1 MKTKSLI
8 LAGALCLSHTPQ
20 AMAGEWNISLG
31 GFYTTSNTTMDVT
44 SPLGDRDFGLNFEK
58 DLKLSEDKWLPYAN
72 LNYQFNNKHSIYFDW
87 KRLHRNA
94 TQERITKPF
103 ETDLGGDTTYII
115 QAGARIKT
123 TLNIDIATLGY
134 GYSFYQDEKWDLAA
148 TLGMHIMWIE
158 IGLNGEMGACVNNTC
173 TGAVPILPNTEA
185 FKDTTAPLP
194 DVGLK
199 GRYLITPNWALTGQA
214 QYFYL
219 SLDDLDGSLIDLNG
233 GVEYLFNEDFSAS
246 AKYAYYDVDAKFK
259 GNISDLKLK
268 FNYHGPMFQLHYR
281 F

>member
-1 MKTKSLI
+1 MKTKILI
-8 LAGALCLSHTPQ
+8 GAAALCLAHSST
-20 AMAGEWNISLG
+20 ALAGEWSLSLG
-31 GFYTTSNTTMDVT
+31 GFYTTSNTTMDVK
-44 SPLGDRDFGLNFEK
+44 SPLGDKDFGLDFEK
-58 DLKLSEDKWLPYAN
+58 DLKLSEEKWLPYAN
-72 LNYQFNNKHSIYFDW
+72 LNYQFNDKHSVYFDW
-87 KRLHRNA
+87 KRLHRSA
-94 TQERITKPF
+94 TQERVTEPF

-134 GYSFYQDEKWDLAA
+134 GYSFYQDDKWDLAA

-158 IGLNGEMGACVNNTC
+158 IGLNGEMGACVNDSCAGT
-173 TGAVPILPNTEA
+173 PILPNTNA

-199 GRYLITPNWALTGQA
+199 GRYLITPNWAVLGQA

-219 SLDDLDGSLIDLNG
+219 SVDQLDGSLIDLNG
-233 GVEYLFNEDFSAS
+233 GVEYLVNDNLSAS
-246 AKYAYYDVDAKFK
+246 VKYAYYDVDAKFK
-259 GNISDLKLK
+259 GDRSHLKVK